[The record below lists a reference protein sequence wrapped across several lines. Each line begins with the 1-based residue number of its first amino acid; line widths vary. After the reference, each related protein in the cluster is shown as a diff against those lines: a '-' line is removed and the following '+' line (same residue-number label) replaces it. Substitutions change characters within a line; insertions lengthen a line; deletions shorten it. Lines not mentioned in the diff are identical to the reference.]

1 MVKHLCLENYQAA
14 ANAALKFPPL
24 RRELVKAVTSAVRTE
39 VRSYSR
45 GKSMAKYDGDPLN
58 LKHFKTEDFLEE
70 ARERI
75 PVTHAI
81 VTATSKVG
89 AKYLQNKQAL
99 TLSAFLNTWLP
110 RSNFIYRNNTLLTAG
125 CCKSEVMDLF
135 HRLGLSSHPNTIR
148 AQLQSAADHF
158 DKEILAWKT
167 QIEVN
172 RKQLKL
178 IEEINNSQT
187 RSSEDVYS
195 MDLCS
200 IDFSRETVQKC
211 KHFDEKTFQSCQE
224 LLPDSH
230 IDDTDLFNVSEILK
244 KERLPFYR
252 LVNLTIRSRFLKLE
266 KRLMYWVSVSSYCNA
281 ILC

>member
-1 MVKHLCLENYQAA
+1 M
-14 ANAALKFPPL
+14 
-24 RRELVKAVTSAVRTE
+24 
-39 VRSYSR
+39 
-45 GKSMAKYDGDPLN
+45 
-58 LKHFKTEDFLEE
+58 
-70 ARERI
+70 
-75 PVTHAI
+75 
-81 VTATSKVG
+81 
-89 AKYLQNKQAL
+89 
-99 TLSAFLNTWLP
+99 
-110 RSNFIYRNNTLLTAG
+110 
-125 CCKSEVMDLF
+125 
-135 HRLGLSSHPNTIR
+135 
-148 AQLQSAADHF
+148 
-158 DKEILAWKT
+158 
-167 QIEVN
+167 
-172 RKQLKL
+172 

-187 RSSEDVYS
+187 RSSEDVDS

>member
-1 MVKHLCLENYQAA
+1 
-14 ANAALKFPPL
+14 
-24 RRELVKAVTSAVRTE
+24 
-39 VRSYSR
+39 
-45 GKSMAKYDGDPLN
+45 MAKYDGDPLN
-58 LKHFKTEDFLEE
+58 LKQFKTEDFLEE

>member
-135 HRLGLSSHPNTIR
+135 HRLGLSSHPNT
-148 AQLQSAADHF
+148 
-158 DKEILAWKT
+158 
-167 QIEVN
+167 
-172 RKQLKL
+172 
-178 IEEINNSQT
+178 
-187 RSSEDVYS
+187 
-195 MDLCS
+195 
-200 IDFSRETVQKC
+200 
-211 KHFDEKTFQSCQE
+211 
-224 LLPDSH
+224 
-230 IDDTDLFNVSEILK
+230 
-244 KERLPFYR
+244 LPFPLPPPPSPFSHLLY
-252 LVNLTIRSRFLKLE
+252 LF
-266 KRLMYWVSVSSYCNA
+266 SSPLA
-281 ILC
+281 P

>member
-39 VRSYSR
+39 VTSYSR
-45 GKSMAKYDGDPLN
+45 GKTTAKYDGDPLN
-58 LKHFKTEDFLEE
+58 LKHFKTEDFLQE

-99 TLSAFLNTWLP
+99 ALSAILNTWLP

-135 HRLGLSSHPNTIR
+135 HRLGLSSHPDTIR

-187 RSSEDVYS
+187 RSSEDVDS

-200 IDFSRETVQKC
+200 IDFSRETAQKC

-224 LLPDSH
+224 LLPD
-230 IDDTDLFNVSEILK
+230 ISENLK
-244 KERLPFYR
+244 KERLPLYR
-252 LVNLTIRSRFLKLE
+252 LVNLTIRARFLKLE
-266 KRLMYWVSVSSYCNA
+266 KRLMYRVSVSSYCNA
-281 ILC
+281 VLC